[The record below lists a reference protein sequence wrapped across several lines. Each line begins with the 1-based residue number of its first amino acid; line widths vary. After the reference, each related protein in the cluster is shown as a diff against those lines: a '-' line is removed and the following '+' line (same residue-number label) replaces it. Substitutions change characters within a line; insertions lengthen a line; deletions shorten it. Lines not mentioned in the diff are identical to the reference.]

1 MKTLTLISGITL
13 LITII
18 IESILSLYLIKNEYI
33 TLLHDASGLFVL
45 IGFMGLVIKDI
56 RKEN

>member
-18 IESILSLYLIKNEYI
+18 IEFILSLYLIKNEYI
-33 TLLHDASGLFVL
+33 TLLHDASGLFLL
-45 IGFMGLVIKDI
+45 IGFIGLAIKDI